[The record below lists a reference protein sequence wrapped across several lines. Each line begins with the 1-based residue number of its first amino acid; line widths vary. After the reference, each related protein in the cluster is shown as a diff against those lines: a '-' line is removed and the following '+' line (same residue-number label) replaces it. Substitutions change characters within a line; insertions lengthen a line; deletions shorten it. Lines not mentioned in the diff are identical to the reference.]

1 MIVNESKIKIEER
14 KRITIILSKF
24 KQNSF
29 ILFNKKNFYQFIEEI
44 IDKI

>member
-24 KQNSF
+24 KQNNF
-29 ILFNKKNFYQFIEEI
+29 FLFNKKNFYQFIEEI